1 MSFCSAVKLEES
13 QTTNENWIL
22 AECAGFNNLGNNKY
36 EVNEVFYRTKLFP
49 IYYDHSK
56 WLRFFFHF
64 FLMLEKSG
72 TRNKLQIYRV
82 IYDIKVLSTRI
93 RSVVRLAISIRYQ
106 IGTLIFFFN
115 RNIELSNNLFLK
127 YVLSSTIRHIFEQV
141 CILNTRSIP
150 N

>member
-1 MSFCSAVKLEES
+1 MKLEES

-49 IYYDHSK
+49 LYYDHSK
-56 WLRFFFHF
+56 WPRFFVQF

-72 TRNKLQIYRV
+72 FRNKLQIYRV
-82 IYDIKVLSTRI
+82 IHDIKVLSTRI
-93 RSVVRLAISIRYQ
+93 RSLFRLAISIRYQ
-106 IGTLIFFFN
+106 IVTMIFFHVK
-115 RNIELSNNLFLK
+115 ELSNDLFLK
-127 YVLSSTIRHIFEQV
+127 SVLSSTIRHFFEQV
-141 CILNTRSIP
+141 CILNNRSIP